1 METRRVAMTL
11 KDLADGIEAE
21 LAGDGS
27 VAINSVG
34 TLEDA
39 EPGQISFLS
48 NPKYVK
54 QLETT
59 GATAVIVAPGIS
71 NDRVALLKAK
81 DPYYAFARAVVLLH
95 GYRKHP
101 HSGISP
107 AAHVDPTASV
117 GEGTVI
123 YPGVYVGPGV
133 TIGRDCILYPN
144 AVVYDRCVL
153 GDRVILHAN
162 CTIGQDGYGF
172 ATHKGEHHK
181 IPQVGNVV
189 IEDDSEIG
197 AGTTVDRAALGST
210 VVGKGSKLGALVT
223 LGHNVKLGP
232 HALIVAQC
240 GIAGSV
246 TLGHHVTMGGQV
258 GVAGHIQIGDNVV
271 IGAQAGIINSVPDQS
286 TMLGSPAMPISH
298 ARRVAAIFVQLPE
311 LSQRVKHLEHQVE
324 ELGTK
329 EDENGKESR

>member
-1 METRRVAMTL
+1 MALTL
-11 KDLADGIEAE
+11 KELAAGIEAE
-21 LAGDGS
+21 LVGDADVTVHS
-27 VAINSVG
+27 AN

-39 EPGQISFLS
+39 GAGQVSFLS
-48 NPKYVK
+48 NPKYAK

-59 GATAVIVAPGIS
+59 GATAVIAAPGVAS
-71 NDRVALLKAK
+71 DRVALLKAK

-101 HSGISP
+101 HAGIHP
-107 AAHVDPTASV
+107 AAHVDPTATV

-123 YPGVYVGPGV
+123 YPGVFVGPGAR
-133 TIGRDCILYPN
+133 IGRDCILYPN
-144 AVVYDRCVL
+144 AVVYDGCVL

-172 ATHKGEHHK
+172 ATHKGVHHK

-189 IEDDSEIG
+189 LEDDVEIG
-197 AGTTVDRAALGST
+197 AGSTVDRAALGST

-240 GIAGSV
+240 GVAGST
-246 TLGHHVTMGGQV
+246 TLGHHVTMAGQV
-258 GVAGHIQIGDNVV
+258 GVAGHIQVGDNVTV
-271 IGAQAGIINSVPDQS
+271 GAQAGVINSVPDQS
-286 TMLGSPAMPISH
+286 TLLGSPAMPISH
-298 ARRVAAIFVQLPE
+298 ARRVAAVFVQLPE
-311 LSQRVKHLEHQVE
+311 LSQRVKHLEQHVE

-329 EDENGKESR
+329 DE